1 MNTVTDISDNAF
13 FGCSNLTYAPI
24 PNSVTRIGTS
34 SFEGCTSLIDGRIP
48 QAVTS
53 IGTRAFYGCSSLTD
67 VSFNR
72 FSVANDG
79 SGCTILGFE
88 CFKNTTAINYQ
99 NYNCLFNIYTYGG
112 YSADVLRSGLY
123 KDYSETDPNVQPTE
137 YFGAG
142 FDNSAVDYATSGS
155 CFNEDT
161 KILCF
166 NPETNEEYY
175 APIQNLNKGDLIKT
189 YLHGYRKVD
198 VMCKGKLRNN
208 TKFFTT
214 CMYKMCKTET
224 NDLTED
230 LIVVGG
236 HALLVDKL
244 SEEEYLRTCSIW
256 GTPLRIDKKY
266 LLLAGITDKFE
277 RIEGDSVFTYYHFCV
292 ENDGNDE
299 TRYGIWANGTLV
311 ETPCKKDILE
321 FRNVV
326 YM

>member
-1 MNTVTDISDNAF
+1 MSTLIEIGEGAF
-13 FGCSNLTYAPI
+13 AETGLTSTIIPI
-24 PNSVTRIGTS
+24 NCTLVGAEA
-34 SFEGCTSLIDGRIP
+34 FMDCTSL
-48 QAVTS
+48 V
-53 IGTRAFYGCSSLTD
+53 D

-72 FSVANDG
+72 FGVSVGGPGA
-79 SGCTILGFE
+79 TILDE
-88 CFKNTTAINYQ
+88 LCFFNTPGINYE
-99 NYNCLFNIYTYGG
+99 NFACLHDAYTIAGYTEESLRYGT
-112 YSADVLRSGLY
+112 YT
-123 KDYSETDPNVQPTE
+123 DYRFQPGDPNHTNT
-137 YFGAG
+137 YSGAG
-142 FDNSAVDYATSGS
+142 FDNSAVDYAITGS

-214 CMYKMCKTET
+214 CMYKMCKTKT

-256 GTPLRIDKKY
+256 GTPLKIDEKY

-277 RIEGDSVFTYYHFCV
+277 RIEGDNVFTYYHFCV

-311 ETPCKKDILE
+311 ETPCKKDILV
-321 FRNVV
+321 FKNVV

>member
-1 MNTVTDISDNAF
+1 MSSIIDYVVIAEGAF
-13 FGCSNLTYAPI
+13 AETGLTSIII
-24 PNSVTRIGTS
+24 PSKCTTIEAQA
-34 SFEGCTSLIDGRIP
+34 FMDCTSL
-48 QAVTS
+48 V
-53 IGTRAFYGCSSLTD
+53 D

-72 FSVANDG
+72 FGLSVG
-79 SGCTILGFE
+79 GPGCTTLGLD
-88 CFKNTTAINYQ
+88 CFKNTSAINYQ
-99 NYNCLFNIYTYGG
+99 NFACLHDAYTNAG
-112 YSADVLRSGLY
+112 YLEESLRSGPY
-123 KDYSETDPNVQPTE
+123 QDYRFENAPVINYT
-137 YFGAG
+137 GAG
-142 FDNSAVDYATSGS
+142 FDNGAVDYAITGS

-166 NPETNEEYY
+166 NPETSLEYY
-175 APIQNLNKGDLIKT
+175 EPIQNLKKGDLVKT

-208 TKFFTT
+208 TKWFTT

-224 NDLTED
+224 NELTED

-256 GTPLRIDKKY
+256 GTPLKIDEKY

-277 RIEGDSVFTYYHFCV
+277 RIEGDIVFTYYHFCV
-292 ENDGNDE
+292 ENDGDDE

-311 ETPCKKDILE
+311 ETPCKKDIIV
-321 FRNVV
+321 FKNVV